1 MRWQFFLLCII
12 FLSALTMKASLI
24 KTTPF
29 ALNLKTIEDIEVPA
43 GYERISV
50 SKENFGSFLRKQQ
63 LKKDK
68 TVYLY
73 NGKPKA
79 NQTAQYAVLNI
90 STGDKDLQQ
99 CADAVMRLRAEYL
112 KSKNAAIC
120 FVDNANTKYIWNN
133 TRYNDWQHYLETVF
147 SMCGTLS
154 LQKQLKTQS
163 WDQLSIGD
171 VLIKGGSPGHAVI
184 VLGVAKHR
192 QTGEKI
198 FLLAQSYMPAQDIH
212 LLHNLQETELSPWFK
227 VSKDNIIHTPQW
239 TFYANQLRKWE

>member
-1 MRWQFFLLCII
+1 MRWQLFFPCFI
-12 FLSALTMKASLI
+12 FMNSVTMKHSYIQNPATVLR
-24 KTTPF
+24 
-29 ALNLKTIEDIEVPA
+29 LKTIEDIGTPV

-50 SKENFGSFLRKQQ
+50 NNESFGSFLRKQQ
-63 LKKDK
+63 LKNDK

-73 NGKPKA
+73 NGKLKT

-90 STGDKDLQQ
+90 STGNKDLQQ

-112 KSKNAAIC
+112 KERKNAIC
-120 FVDNANTKYIWNN
+120 FTDNADTKYIWNTLKYKN
-133 TRYNDWQHYLETVF
+133 WQKYLETVF

-154 LQKQLKTQS
+154 LQRQLKTQS

-171 VLIKGGSPGHAVI
+171 VLIRGGSPGHAVMI
-184 VLGVAKHR
+184 MDVAQHN

-212 LLHNLQETELSPWFK
+212 LLQNLYTTELSPWFK
-227 VSKDNIIHTPQW
+227 VTKDKIIYTPEW
-239 TFYANQLRKWE
+239 TFYANQLRKW

>member
-1 MRWQFFLLCII
+1 MRWLLFFLCISLMI
-12 FLSALTMKASLI
+12 AITMKASLL

-29 ALNLKTIEDIEVPA
+29 ASNLKTIEDIEVPA
-43 GYERISV
+43 AYERISV
-50 SKENFGSFLRKQQ
+50 TKESFGSFLRKQQ

-112 KSKNAAIC
+112 KQKKEAI
-120 FVDNANTKYIWNN
+120 FFTDNADKKYIWDQLKYKN
-133 TRYNDWQHYLETVF
+133 WQQYLEKVYT
-147 SMCGTLS
+147 MCGTIS
-154 LQKQLKTQS
+154 LQKQLKEQS
-163 WDQLSIGD
+163 WDHLSIGD

-184 VLGVAKHR
+184 IMDVAQHV

-212 LLHNLQETELSPWFK
+212 LLQNLQASELSPWFK
-227 VSKDNIIHTPQW
+227 VSKEKIIYTPEW
-239 TFYANQLRKWE
+239 TFYDNQLRKW